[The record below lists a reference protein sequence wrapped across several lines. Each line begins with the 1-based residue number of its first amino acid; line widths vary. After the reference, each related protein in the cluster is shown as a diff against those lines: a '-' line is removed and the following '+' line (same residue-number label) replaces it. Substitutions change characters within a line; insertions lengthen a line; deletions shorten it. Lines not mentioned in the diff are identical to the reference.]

1 MRFILIALL
10 ACTIIFTGCNT
21 TENTNR
27 EREEIAEKLNP
38 TRNLEKPENEETN
51 SELGYVRYT
60 KDQLTNEQGNSEIS
74 IDRNEMAD
82 SITRIILS
90 NNGFEEVATLVTD
103 KEVLIAYERNE
114 ATPEKE
120 AADIA
125 RRTALSIMPSF
136 YTIYVS
142 DNETLMQDIQSLH
155 NSTSQNRDY
164 DNTINSIIKEMKKS
178 SQGHENN

>member
-1 MRFILIALL
+1 VKLILLSFIFISIMIA
-10 ACTIIFTGCNT
+10 GCAP
-21 TENTNR
+21 TENTNS
-27 EREEIAEKLNP
+27 EREEIAEELNP
-38 TRNLEKPENEETN
+38 TRNLEEPADEFD

-60 KDQLTNEQGNSEIS
+60 RDQLTNEQGNSEIS

-82 SITRIILS
+82 SITRIILG

-103 KEVLIAYERNE
+103 KEVLIAYKKNE
-114 ATPEKE
+114 NISDDE

-125 RRTALSIMPSF
+125 KKTVLSIMPSYF
-136 YTIYVS
+136 NIYVS

-164 DNTINSIIKEMKKS
+164 DNTINSIIDEMKKS
-178 SQGHENN
+178 SQGQEQN